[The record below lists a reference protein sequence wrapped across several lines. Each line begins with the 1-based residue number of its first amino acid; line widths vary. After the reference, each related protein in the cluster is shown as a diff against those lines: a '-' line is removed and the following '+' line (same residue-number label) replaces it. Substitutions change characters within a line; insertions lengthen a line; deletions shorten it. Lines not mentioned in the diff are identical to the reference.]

1 MKTERRSALKKMFA
15 SAAGLVGFG
24 IAARANAPEEK
35 TVSEVTNFQE
45 VPLISRSTKYGNLLF
60 LTGRGG
66 YGAEPFTIENHTKV
80 ALDLIEEELIN
91 RGSSME
97 KVLQATVLIDDMANY
112 NGLNAAYK
120 GRFGAKPPART
131 TLVVAKGGIPGNSG
145 KSLVEIDCIAYI

>member
-1 MKTERRSALKKMFA
+1 MKTERRSALKKIFA
-15 SAAGLVGFG
+15 SVAGIAGFG
-24 IAARANAPEEK
+24 IVAKANAPEEK
-35 TVSEVTNFQE
+35 TVSEVVTFQE

-120 GRFGAKPPART
+120 GRFGANPPART
-131 TLVVAKGGIPGNSG
+131 TLVVAKGGLPGNSG
-145 KSLVEIDCIAYI
+145 KSLVEIDCIAYV

>member
-1 MKTERRSALKKMFA
+1 MKTERRSALKKIFA
-15 SAAGLVGFG
+15 SVAGIAGFG
-24 IAARANAPEEK
+24 IAAKANAPEEK
-35 TVSEVTNFQE
+35 TVSEVINFQE

-120 GRFGAKPPART
+120 GRFGATPPART
-131 TLVVAKGGIPGNSG
+131 TLVVAKGGLPGNSG
-145 KSLVEIDCIAYI
+145 KSLVEIDCIAYV

>member
-1 MKTERRSALKKMFA
+1 MKTERRSAIKKIFA

-24 IAARANAPEEK
+24 IAAKANAPEEK
-35 TVSEVTNFQE
+35 TVSEVINFQE

-66 YGAEPFTIENHTKV
+66 YGGEPFTIENHTKI

-112 NGLNAAYK
+112 DGLNAAYK
-120 GRFGAKPPART
+120 GRFGANPPART
-131 TLVVAKGGIPGNSG
+131 VLAVAKGGLPGNSG
-145 KSLVEIDCIAYI
+145 KSLVEIDCIAYV